1 MGNSSFPSTDIS
13 NGRRDLATFQIVEAG
28 IALMRV
34 YGTAE
39 AAKFLSDAGVGFAVT
54 VRVLS
59 ESGPRR
65 AP

>member
-1 MGNSSFPSTDIS
+1 MGNSLFRSTDIA

-59 ESGPRR
+59 ELGPRR